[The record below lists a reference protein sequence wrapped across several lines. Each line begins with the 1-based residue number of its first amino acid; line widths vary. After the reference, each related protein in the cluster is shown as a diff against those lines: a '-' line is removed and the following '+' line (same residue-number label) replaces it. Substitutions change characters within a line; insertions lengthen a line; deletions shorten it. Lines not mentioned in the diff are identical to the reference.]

1 MSSVPSSI
9 HATAAK
15 VHFLPRIFVLPIN
28 NLLDATAW
36 HASGIPE
43 VDPDLYYKGARKRG
57 TFYPSPA
64 PVDALTKNPIR
75 EPCPPTFVPER
86 ACKYRMAPEIVHV
99 TTFAPPPAPVDA

>member
-28 NLLDATAW
+28 DLLDATAW

-43 VDPDLYYKGARKRG
+43 VDPDLSTIPLVAYCFMTGWMSVS
-57 TFYPSPA
+57 PSATIPL
-64 PVDALTKNPIR
+64 PSLTL
-75 EPCPPTFVPER
+75 
-86 ACKYRMAPEIVHV
+86 YHLIVM
-99 TTFAPPPAPVDA
+99 